1 VHRYCFYSLDVCGMK
16 NFFFLLLMLVLSASS
31 AIAQNDSTNTGRLVE
46 VRTTED
52 NKFIGTIISDDG
64 VNMVIL
70 TTTIGKVSIP
80 KLQIKSIKYL
90 DEGQGKSRS
99 FNPGMIQHHRYILN
113 KNALPMEENQ
123 VQMHMPM
130 LCFGLVDI
138 GFSERFSLTA
148 GTFWFAA
155 FGFQGNYIIPTK
167 SAGNFGISAGV
178 GGLVRRFGTS
188 NTMGQ
193 ITGFN
198 ANVYYTLGDEKRNF
212 TIGGGYLSNF
222 EGRNNSYYFNF
233 GGQIQFNNRMAV
245 ITEGA
250 IAPEFE
256 GGTFG
261 FALRLLSKKGNTWD
275 LGISYLLYEDLVY
288 QYYGNG
294 YYNSYNTLVG
304 IPFPVVGFH
313 KDF

>member
-1 VHRYCFYSLDVCGMK
+1 
-16 NFFFLLLMLVLSASS
+16 MLVLSASS

-123 VQMHMPM
+123 VQMHLPM

-138 GFSERFSLTA
+138 GFSERFSLSA

-155 FGFQGNYIIPTK
+155 FGFQGNYIISTK

-178 GGLVRRFGTS
+178 GGLVKPFGTS
-188 NTMGQ
+188 SSMGE

-198 ANVYYTLGDEKRNF
+198 ASAYYTLGDSKRNF

-222 EGRNNSYYFNF
+222 EGRKNSYYFNF
-233 GGQIQFNNRMAV
+233 GGQAQFNNRMAFV
-245 ITEGA
+245 TEGA
-250 IAPEFE
+250 IAPEYE

-261 FALRLLSKKGNTWD
+261 FAFRLLSKKGNTWD
-275 LGISYLLYEDLVY
+275 LGLSYFMFKDEVY
-288 QYYGNG
+288 RYTSPG
-294 YYNSYNTLVG
+294 YYTTTSVLIGVP
-304 IPFPVVGFH
+304 IPVVGFH

>member
-1 VHRYCFYSLDVCGMK
+1 MKSLG
-16 NFFFLLLMLVLSASS
+16 FLLMILVLSVSS
-31 AIAQNDSTNTGRLVE
+31 ALAQSDSTNTGRLVE
-46 VRTTED
+46 VRTTEN

-64 VNMVIL
+64 TTLVLL

-80 KLQIKSIKYL
+80 KLQIKSIKYM
-90 DEGQGKSRS
+90 DEGQSKSQG
-99 FNPGMIQHHRYILN
+99 FNPGQMQHNRYLLS
-113 KNALPMEENQ
+113 KNALPMEDNQ
-123 VQMHMPM
+123 VQMHLPM
-130 LCFGLVDI
+130 MCFGLVDI

-155 FGFQGNYIIPTK
+155 FGFMGNYIIPTK

-178 GGLVRRFGTS
+178 GGLVRPFGAA
-188 NTMGQ
+188 NTIGQ

-198 ANVYYTLGDEKRNF
+198 ASLYYTLGDERRNF

-222 EGRNNSYYFNF
+222 EGEGNSYYFNF
-233 GGQIQFNNRMAV
+233 GGQAQFNNRMA
-245 ITEGA
+245 IMTEGA
-250 IAPEFE
+250 LAPEYK

-261 FALRLLSKKGNTWD
+261 LALRLLSKKGNTWD
-275 LGISYLLYEDLVY
+275 LGLSYLLYEDLLY
-288 QYYGNG
+288 RYYGNG
-294 YYNSYNTLVG
+294 YYTTSTAVVG